1 MNSPGIFSV
10 MVRPKMS
17 LICVE
22 KITTAMPEVNPVVT
36 GNGIKRMSAP
46 MRQNPKMMRK
56 RPAIN
61 VQTSRPDAWYCSR
74 TPMIMITKAPVGPPI

>member
-1 MNSPGIFSV
+1 

-36 GNGIKRMSAP
+36 GKGMKRMSAP
-46 MRQNPKMMRK
+46 MRQTPKMMRK
-56 RPAIN
+56 TPAIK
-61 VQTSRPDAWYCSR
+61 VQISRPEA
-74 TPMIMITKAPVGPPI
+74 